1 MKYFVTG
8 GAGFVGS
15 FLVEKLLARRH
26 NVTVY
31 DNLSS
36 GKYEFIRHHAPKRN
50 FRFIKADLLDL
61 KKLKA
66 AVRGADFVFHLA
78 ANPDIRHGI
87 KFTDTD
93 LKQNTLVTFN
103 VLEAMRSA
111 RISKIAF
118 SSSSVVYG
126 EAKKL
131 PIPENYGPLM
141 PISLYGASKLA
152 CEGLISAYCGTFG
165 FQGWIFR
172 FANLVGPR
180 MTHGIIYDL
189 TEKLRRDKKKLKVLG
204 DGRQKK
210 SYLYVDDCIDAML
223 LAIRK
228 SRERTNIFNLGS
240 GDWMRVSGIAQ
251 ALLRLAGLKETK
263 IVYTGG
269 DRGWPGDVPR
279 FLLDVG
285 KLSRLGW
292 KARYNSKEAIT
303 KAIEEH
309 LNAGGNTRRRPR

>member
-1 MKYFVTG
+1 MHYFVTG

-26 NVTVY
+26 HVTVY

-36 GKYEFIRHHAPKRN
+36 GKYEFIRHHTEKHN
-50 FRFIKADLLDL
+50 FKFIKSDLLDS

-126 EAKKL
+126 EARKL
-131 PIPENYGPLM
+131 PIPEDYGPLV

-152 CEGLISAYCGTFG
+152 CEGLVSAYCGTFG

-172 FANLVGPR
+172 FANVVGPR
-180 MTHGIIYDL
+180 MTHGIICDL

-210 SYLYVDDCIDAML
+210 SYLYVTDCIDAIL

-228 SRERTNIFNLGS
+228 SKENVNIFNFGS
-240 GDWMRVSGIAQ
+240 GDWIRVSEIAKT
-251 ALLRLAGLKETK
+251 LLRLAGLKETK

-269 DRGWPGDVPR
+269 ERGWPGDVPR

-292 KARYNSKEAIT
+292 KARYNSKEAVK

-309 LNAGGNTRRRPR
+309 LNAGGNTGGRSR